1 MHLLWLLNLR
11 KIETKRPL
19 DKLSSGKSHGQAL
32 VPELKLSFEQAS
44 QEMMVVEGIE
54 TSSVCPRE
62 ASVDLS
68 TRKPLLL
75 LLPGSL
81 S

>member
-19 DKLSSGKSHGQAL
+19 DKLSSGKSSNSMGR

-44 QEMMVVEGIE
+44 QEVMVVEGIG
-54 TSSVCPRE
+54 TSSVCPR
-62 ASVDLS
+62 
-68 TRKPLLL
+68 
-75 LLPGSL
+75 GGIC
-81 S
+81 